1 MNDYIKIKNLL
12 QYTTTSDKSYN
23 GGEYEGGYHTL
34 NICDRTILGQRNP
47 AQRLEGV
54 PYDFTNKTVLD
65 VGSNQGGMLFQV
77 QDNIEQGIGIDFDHR
92 LVNVANKIKQTH
104 NYSNLNFY
112 VFDLE
117 KETFDL
123 INNFASKQID
133 IIFLLSV
140 CMWIKNWK
148 EFCTWC
154 SINAKSCLFE
164 TNGKKSE
171 QAEQVKFLKTLYK
184 TVLLIREKSNDDLSQ
199 TKRQLYFC
207 EN

>member
-1 MNDYIKIKNLL
+1 MNDFNKIKNLL

-23 GGEYEGGYHTL
+23 GSEYEGGYHTL
-34 NICDRTILGQRNP
+34 SICGRTIIGQRNP

-65 VGSNQGGMLFQV
+65 VGSNQGGMLFQI
-77 QDNIEQGIGIDFDHR
+77 QDSIEQGIGIDFDHR

-148 EFCTWC
+148 ELCTWC
-154 SINAKSCLFE
+154 STNAKSCLFE
-164 TNGKKSE
+164 TNGKKTE
-171 QAEQVKFLKTLYK
+171 QAEQVEFLKTLYK
-184 TVLLIREKSNDDLSQ
+184 TVLLIREKSNDDPSQ